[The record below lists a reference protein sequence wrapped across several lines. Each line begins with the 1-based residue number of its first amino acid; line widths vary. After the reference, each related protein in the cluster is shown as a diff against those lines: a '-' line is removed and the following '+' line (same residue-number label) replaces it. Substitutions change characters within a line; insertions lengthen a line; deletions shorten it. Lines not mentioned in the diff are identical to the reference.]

1 MFIAIDKK
9 MNAWQIIP
17 DNCSIYPVGGQPVAR
32 LITIGP
38 RKAHRLKIGNITK
51 KGSNFMT
58 SYIAPKKVYSSGQTN
73 IGALFHR
80 RVSAHPD
87 QIAVV
92 EESRVLTYHQLED
105 RSNRLA
111 HLMIDLGLEKGD
123 RVGLLARNCAEYV
136 EVELAAAKAG
146 TIVAALNWRLGNR
159 ELRHCVQLVELKMI
173 IVQCEFIEAL
183 DRLGL
188 PEIQRIEIGETYE
201 ERLANLPSEY
211 PVQDIDPEDGMIIL
225 YTSGTTGLPK
235 GALISHRAMLARA
248 MCFASEMQIPVGDNF
263 IAWPPF
269 YHMASTDQFLA
280 TLLRGG
286 TVYVVDGYLPERIV
300 EILETVTTRFLILMP
315 GMVGPFVEY
324 LKAHNVKP
332 KGVDIIGA
340 MADLVPREDIAAAT
354 RFFNAPYLN
363 TFGSTETGLPPATSN
378 LIAVGVAPTSL
389 SKRQSAFCEVRL
401 VDPDDNDVPVG
412 APGEVAFRGPT
423 VFSGYWK
430 ADDVN
435 KQDFRGGWF
444 HMGDVMRRNADG
456 TLDYVDRVKYMIKSG
471 GENIYPAEIEQV
483 LLNDNRI
490 TKAVVVKRPDK
501 KWGEV
506 PVVFIV
512 SEDSA
517 LTVEDVENLCK
528 KDLSGY
534 KRPKAVY
541 FIEEKDLPRSTTGKI
556 QRHELENR
564 LK

>member
-1 MFIAIDKK
+1 
-9 MNAWQIIP
+9 MNSHIP
-17 DNCSIYPVGGQPVAR
+17 PEV
-32 LITIGP
+32 
-38 RKAHRLKIGNITK
+38 
-51 KGSNFMT
+51 
-58 SYIAPKKVYSSGQTN
+58 VYSSGQTN

-80 RVSAHPD
+80 GVAAHPD
-87 QIAVV
+87 HIAVV
-92 EESRVLTYHQLED
+92 EGSRVLTYNQLED

-111 HLMIDLGLEKGD
+111 HLMMDLGLGKGD

-159 ELRHCVQLVELKMI
+159 ELRHCVQLVEPKI
-173 IVQCEFIEAL
+173 IVIQPEFVATL
-183 DRLGL
+183 YRLGL
-188 PEIQRIEIGETYE
+188 PDIQRIEMGEAYE
-201 ERLANLPSEY
+201 NRLVHLPSEY
-211 PVQDIDPEDGMIIL
+211 PVQDIDPEDGMVIL

-248 MCFASEMQIPVGDNF
+248 MCFASEMEIPVGDNF

-269 YHMASTDQFLA
+269 YHMASTDHSLA

-300 EILETVTTRFLILMP
+300 EILETVTTRFLLLMP
-315 GMVGPFVEY
+315 GMVGAFVEY
-324 LKAHNVKP
+324 LNAHDVKP
-332 KGVDIIGA
+332 KGVAIIGA

-363 TFGSTETGLPPATSN
+363 TFGATETGLPPATGN

-412 APGEVAFRGPT
+412 TPGEIAVRGPT
-423 VFSGYWK
+423 VFSGYWN
-430 ADDVN
+430 ADDIN
-435 KQDFRGGWF
+435 KQDFHGGWF

-456 TLDYVDRVKYMIKSG
+456 TLDYVDRLKYMIKSG

-483 LLNDNRI
+483 LLKDNRI
-490 TKAVVVKRPDK
+490 TKAVVVKQADK

-512 SEDSA
+512 SQDST
-517 LTVEDVENLCK
+517 LTVEDIENLCK
-528 KDLSGY
+528 KEISSY

-541 FIEEKDLPRSTTGKI
+541 FIEEEDLPKSTTGKI

>member
-1 MFIAIDKK
+1 
-9 MNAWQIIP
+9 
-17 DNCSIYPVGGQPVAR
+17 
-32 LITIGP
+32 
-38 RKAHRLKIGNITK
+38 
-51 KGSNFMT
+51 MT
-58 SYIAPKKVYSSGQTN
+58 SYIPPKKVYSSGQTN

-92 EESRVLTYHQLED
+92 EGSRVLTYRQLED

-111 HLMIDLGLEKGD
+111 HLLIDLGLEKGD
-123 RVGLLARNCAEYV
+123 RVGLLARNCTEYV

-146 TIVAALNWRLGNR
+146 TIVAALNWRLGDR
-159 ELRHCVQLVELKMI
+159 ELRHCVQLVEPKMI
-173 IVQCEFIEAL
+173 IVQSEFIEAL
-183 DRLGL
+183 DRLEL

-201 ERLANLPSEY
+201 NRLAPLPSEY
-211 PVQDIDPEDGMIIL
+211 PVQNIDPEDGVIIL

-300 EILETVTTRFLILMP
+300 EILETVTTRFFILMP

-324 LKAHNVKP
+324 LKVHNVKP

-412 APGEVAFRGPT
+412 TPGEVAFKGPT
-423 VFSGYWK
+423 VFSGYWN

-483 LLNDNRI
+483 LLNNSRI

-512 SEDSA
+512 SQDSA

-556 QRHELENR
+556 QRHELEKR

>member
-1 MFIAIDKK
+1 
-9 MNAWQIIP
+9 MN
-17 DNCSIYPVGGQPVAR
+17 
-32 LITIGP
+32 
-38 RKAHRLKIGNITK
+38 
-51 KGSNFMT
+51 
-58 SYIAPKKVYSSGQTN
+58 SYIPPEAVYSSGQTN

-80 RVSAHPD
+80 QVAAHPD
-87 QIAVV
+87 HIAVV
-92 EESRVLTYHQLED
+92 EGSRVLTYNQLED

-111 HLMIDLGLEKGD
+111 HLMMDLGLGKGD

-159 ELRHCVQLVELKMI
+159 ELRHCVKLVEPKMI
-173 IVQCEFIEAL
+173 IVQPEFVATL
-183 DRLGL
+183 DRLEL
-188 PEIQRIEIGETYE
+188 SDSQRIEMGEAYE
-201 ERLANLPSEY
+201 NRLAHLPSKY
-211 PVQDIDPEDGMIIL
+211 PVQDIDPEDGLVIL

-248 MCFASEMQIPVGDNF
+248 MCFASEMEIPVGDSF

-269 YHMASTDQFLA
+269 YHMASTDQSLA

-300 EILETVTTRFLILMP
+300 EILETVTTRFLVLMP

-324 LKAHNVKP
+324 LNAHDVKP
-332 KGVDIIGA
+332 KGVAIVGA

-363 TFGSTETGLPPATSN
+363 TFGATETGLPPATGN

-412 APGEVAFRGPT
+412 APGEVAVRGPT
-423 VFSGYWK
+423 VFSGYWN

-456 TLDYVDRVKYMIKSG
+456 TLDYVDRLKYMIKSG

-490 TKAVVVKRPDK
+490 TKAVVVKQPDR

-512 SEDSA
+512 SQDSA
-517 LTVEDVENLCK
+517 LTVEDIENLCK
-528 KDLSGY
+528 KDLSSY

-541 FIEEKDLPRSTTGKI
+541 FIEEEDLPRSTTGKI
-556 QRHELENR
+556 QRHELENQ
-564 LK
+564 LKSG